1 MHPFYPLIAAVTL
14 KREKGKSMKKLF
26 IVFTI
31 ILSLFVV
38 ASCSARKQ
46 PGQDIST
53 EVQEPTKEYS
63 ISESN
68 NRLSVA
74 LFKLIDKEHEN
85 LVFSSFSVSNA
96 LAMAAET
103 TEEEISNSIRK
114 GLQLSNDITKIR
126 DGYQAILNK
135 YKTPNEKYSLNIA
148 NAVWIDNKYE
158 LEPARQQNIEEF
170 YLGESLSFD
179 NTQPKN
185 AANRIN
191 KWCDDKTEGMID
203 QIISEGDI
211 TSLTHLVLANA
222 IYFKGSWQEEFNE
235 KSTQKRTFYNSFKEE
250 SQVDFMHI
258 NGKFAYTEDENVQV
272 LEMRYKGGN
281 FSMLIILPRDNDINS
296 LKSNLTSE
304 LLAKWNEELKT
315 YKVDVHFPKFKFEYG
330 ANLNKPLQEIGMER
344 AFIPLSANELYI
356 STVLHKAIIDVNE
369 KGTEAAA
376 ATAVAMATRM
386 AGPIYE
392 RREFNADHPF
402 LFLIQENM
410 TENILF
416 MGKVETPKY
425 ED

>member
-1 MHPFYPLIAAVTL
+1 
-14 KREKGKSMKKLF
+14 MKKL
-26 IVFTI
+26 IIIFTM

-46 PGQDIST
+46 PAQDIPK

-63 ISESN
+63 VSESN

-74 LFKLIDKEHEN
+74 LFKLIDKENEN
-85 LVFSSFSVSNA
+85 LIFSSFSISNA

-103 TEEEISNSIRK
+103 TEAEISNSIRR
-114 GLQLSNDITKIR
+114 GLQLSDDVTKIR
-126 DGYQAILNK
+126 DGYQTILNK
-135 YKTPNEKYSLNIA
+135 YKTPNEKYILNIA

-158 LEPARQQNIEEF
+158 LEPARQQNIEKY

-179 NTQPKN
+179 NAQPKN

-191 KWCDDKTEGMID
+191 KWCDTKTEGMID

-211 TSLTHLVLANA
+211 TPLTHLVLANA
-222 IYFKGSWQEEFNE
+222 IYFKGAWQEEFDDR
-235 KSTQKRTFYNSFKEE
+235 KTQERTFHNSLKEE
-250 SQVDFMHI
+250 LQVDFMYI
-258 NGKFAYTEDENVQV
+258 NDKFAYTEDDSVQV
-272 LEMRYKGGN
+272 LKMSYKGGN

-304 LLAKWNEELKT
+304 LLTKWNEELAT
-315 YKVDVHFPKFKFEYG
+315 YEVKVYLPKFKFEYG
-330 ANLNKPLQEIGMER
+330 ANLNKPLKEIGMER
-344 AFIPLSANELYI
+344 AFTPMSANELYI

-376 ATAVAMATRM
+376 ATAVAMETRM
-386 AGPIYE
+386 AEPIYE
-392 RREFNADHPF
+392 RRDFKADHPF
-402 LFLIQENM
+402 LFIIQENM
-410 TENILF
+410 NQNILF

-425 ED
+425 EDY